1 MIKVALADDQTLVR
15 QGIRSLLELS
25 GDFAVVSEATDG
37 EEALRAVRSMPVDA
51 LLLDVRMPK
60 KTGLQVL
67 EAMRMMASP
76 PPAILL
82 TTFDDD
88 GVALAGIKL
97 GARGFLLKDVSLG
110 QLTSALRTVVAGGT
124 IWSPAVTDRVLRGI
138 DRIAPAFEASA
149 TAEPLT
155 KRERE
160 VLRLMA
166 AGASNKE
173 IANALGAA
181 AGTVKNHASSIFSK
195 LGVRDRTRAVLKGL
209 DLGIL

>member
-1 MIKVALADDQTLVR
+1 MIDVILADDQTLVR
-15 QGIRSLLELS
+15 HGIRSLLELS
-25 GDFAVVSEATDG
+25 REFTVVAEATDG
-37 EEALRAVRSMPVDA
+37 EEALRAIRTTRADVV
-51 LLLDVRMPK
+51 LLDVRMPR

-67 EAMRMMASP
+67 EELRDIPA

-88 GVALAGIKL
+88 SVALAGIKL
-97 GARGFLLKDVSLG
+97 GARGFLLKDVSLE
-110 QLTSALRTVVAGGT
+110 QLTSAIRTVVEGGT
-124 IWSPAVTDRVLRGI
+124 LHRPTVTERVHRGI
-138 DRIAPAFEASA
+138 GRHAPAFESA
-149 TAEPLT
+149 ALPEALT

-173 IANALGAA
+173 IADALGAA
-181 AGTVKNHASSIFSK
+181 EGTIKNHASSIFSK

-209 DLGIL
+209 DLGII

>member
-1 MIKVALADDQTLVR
+1 VIKVIIADDQTLVR

-25 GDFAVVSEATDG
+25 RDFAVVAEANDG
-37 EEALRAVRSMPVDA
+37 EEALRAVRSIPVDV

-60 KTGLQVL
+60 KTGLEVL
-67 EAMRMMASP
+67 EALRTVAAP
-76 PPAILL
+76 PPTILL

-97 GARGFLLKDVSLG
+97 GARGFLLKDVSLA
-110 QLTSALRTVVAGGT
+110 QLTSALRTVVTGGT
-124 IWSPAVTDRVLRGI
+124 IWSPAVTERVVRGI
-138 DRIAPAFEASA
+138 ARIAPTFEASPQ
-149 TAEPLT
+149 AEPLT
-155 KRERE
+155 SRERE

-173 IANALGAA
+173 IADALGAA

-209 DLGIL
+209 ELGIL